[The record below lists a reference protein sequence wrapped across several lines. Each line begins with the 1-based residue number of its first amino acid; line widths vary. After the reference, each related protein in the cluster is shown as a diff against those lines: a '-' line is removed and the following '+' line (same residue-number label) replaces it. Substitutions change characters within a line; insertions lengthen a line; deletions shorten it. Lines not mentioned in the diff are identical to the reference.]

1 MFSTLFLD
9 HLCSILED
17 IDDLK
22 PDYEQ
27 LGLYLGIRESDM
39 RTIKL
44 PNPLNAWLCLKC
56 VISEWLNRNTTTT
69 QIPNRRILVDA
80 IKRINYNL
88 ADRLERKYAKGSL
101 ISKEI
106 GYTKIAK
113 LTLTY

>member
-27 LGLYLGIRESDM
+27 LGLYLEIRESDM
-39 RTIKL
+39 KTIKL
-44 PNPLNAWLCLKC
+44 QNPLNAWLCLKC